1 MYLNYMGKN
10 KSAQWVDI
18 SEEIQDALNT
28 DKAVVALESTIIS
41 HGMPYPQN
49 LETALAVEKIIRN
62 EGAFPATIAISRGRI
77 KIGLSRQELQQF
89 AQNNDLVKVSR
100 RDFPV
105 VLSQKRS
112 GGTTVSATMICAQIA
127 GIPVFVTGG
136 IGGVHREN
144 EKTMDVSADLMELAF
159 SNVAVVCAGIKSI
172 LDIPRTLEY
181 LETNGVPVIGYQ
193 TSELP
198 SFYTQSSGS
207 NVQTRIDT
215 PLEIAR
221 CMKIKWDLGL
231 DGGLVIGNPVP
242 QEESMDESLIE
253 GAITEALKEANE
265 KKIEGKEV
273 TPYLLERIN
282 QLTNGESLKSNIA
295 LVRNNASLG
304 AKIAL
309 AYKALL

>member
-1 MYLNYMGKN
+1 MEKN
-10 KSAQWVDI
+10 KTAQWVDI
-18 SEEIQDALNT
+18 SKEVQDALKT

-49 LETALAVEKIIRN
+49 LETALAVENIIRN
-62 EGAFPATIAISRGRI
+62 EGAFPATIAVSGGRI

-89 AQNNDLVKVSR
+89 AQNSDPVKVSR
-100 RDFPV
+100 RDLPV
-105 VLSQKRS
+105 VLSQKLS
-112 GGTTVSATMICAQIA
+112 GGTTVAGTMICAQIA

-144 EKTMDVSADLMELAF
+144 EKTMDVSADLMELAHT
-159 SNVAVVCAGIKSI
+159 NVAVVCAGIKSI

-181 LETNGVPVIGYQ
+181 LETHGVPVIGYQ
-193 TSELP
+193 TAEFP
-198 SFYTQSSGS
+198 SFYTPSSGS
-207 NVQTRIDT
+207 MVQTRIDT
-215 PLEIAR
+215 PEDIAR

-231 DGGLVIGNPVP
+231 AGGLVIGNPVP
-242 QEESMDESLIE
+242 TKDAMDESLIE
-253 GAITEALKEANE
+253 GAITEALKEATE
-265 KKIEGKEV
+265 KEIEGKEV

-282 QLTNGESLKSNIA
+282 QLTHGESLKSNIA

>member
-1 MYLNYMGKN
+1 
-10 KSAQWVDI
+10 
-18 SEEIQDALNT
+18 
-28 DKAVVALESTIIS
+28 
-41 HGMPYPQN
+41 MPYPQN
-49 LETALAVEKIIRN
+49 LETALAVENIIRS
-62 EGAFPATIAISRGRI
+62 EGAFPATIAVSGGRI

-89 AQNNDLVKVSR
+89 AQNSDLVKVSR
-100 RDFPV
+100 RDLPV
-105 VLSQKRS
+105 VLSQKLS
-112 GGTTVSATMICAQIA
+112 GGTTVAATMICAQIA

-144 EKTMDVSADLMELAF
+144 EKTMDVSADLMELAHT
-159 SNVAVVCAGIKSI
+159 NVAVVCAGIKSI

-181 LETNGVPVIGYQ
+181 LETHGVPVIGYQ
-193 TSELP
+193 TTEFP
-198 SFYTQSSGS
+198 SFYTPSSGS
-207 NVQTRIDT
+207 MVQTRIDT
-215 PLEIAR
+215 PEDIAR

-231 DGGLVIGNPVP
+231 AGGLVIGNPVP
-242 QEESMDESLIE
+242 QKDAMDESQIE
-253 GAITEALKEANE
+253 GAITEALKEATE

-282 QLTNGESLKSNIA
+282 QLTHGESLKSNIA

>member
-1 MYLNYMGKN
+1 MERN
-10 KSAQWVDI
+10 KTAQWADI
-18 SEEIQDALNT
+18 SKEVQDALKT

-49 LETALAVEKIIRN
+49 LETALAVENIIRN
-62 EGAFPATIAISRGRI
+62 EGAFPATIAVSGGRI

-89 AQNNDLVKVSR
+89 AQNSDPVKVSL
-100 RDFPV
+100 RDLPV
-105 VLSQKRS
+105 VLSQKLS
-112 GGTTVSATMICAQIA
+112 GGTTVAGTMICAQIA

-144 EKTMDVSADLMELAF
+144 EKTMDVSADLMELAHT
-159 SNVAVVCAGIKSI
+159 NVAVVCAGIKSI

-181 LETNGVPVIGYQ
+181 LETHGVPVIGYQ
-193 TSELP
+193 TAEFP
-198 SFYTQSSGS
+198 SFYTPSSGS
-207 NVQTRIDT
+207 MVQTRIDT
-215 PLEIAR
+215 PEDIAR

-231 DGGLVIGNPVP
+231 AGGLVIGNPVP
-242 QEESMDESLIE
+242 PKDAMDESLIE
-253 GAITEALKEANE
+253 GAITEALKEATE
-265 KKIEGKEV
+265 KEIEGKEV

-282 QLTNGESLKSNIA
+282 QLTHGESLKSNIA